1 MRQTALMQM
10 LKALKGLAMAS
21 GHRSYGHSFVP
32 SSAFK
37 RRSATAVEEATAQFA
52 SLLNRKTP
60 ITSSD
65 VEQPKINHAFSI
77 LANVTQDLQFA
88 REKYIN
94 DYIGL
99 LMAHGC
105 DIWRYAEQWTIDLSQ
120 PGEIERKMEEC
131 IWTSIII
138 YAVGG
143 WNCKLLLVRNINMA
157 GYTKTGADC
166 ETLKYASCDFE
177 SLPSILVVVSVA
189 GLTSY
194 LTSCILYYGSR
205 VVDFAQWL
213 STTGHPR
220 VPRCHHFVRRRGS
233 IDSQPIPRYYPFQHC
248 ELRCT

>member
-21 GHRSYGHSFVP
+21 GHRSYGLSFVP

-37 RRSATAVEEATAQFA
+37 RRSVTAVEEATAQFT
-52 SLLNRKTP
+52 SLLLNRKTP
-60 ITSSD
+60 ITSSE

-99 LMAHGC
+99 LTAHGC

-120 PGEIERKMEEC
+120 PGEMERKMEEC

-143 WNCKLLLVRNINMA
+143 WNEEKGFVANFYLYVTSIWLAV
-157 GYTKTGADC
+157 TKR
-166 ETLKYASCDFE
+166 
-177 SLPSILVVVSVA
+177 V
-189 GLTSY
+189 LT
-194 LTSCILYYGSR
+194 
-205 VVDFAQWL
+205 VK
-213 STTGHPR
+213 P
-220 VPRCHHFVRRRGS
+220 
-233 IDSQPIPRYYPFQHC
+233 
-248 ELRCT
+248 